1 MSSTHPIH
9 FAARRCTASLFLA
22 IAALVVALGCGSS
35 DGGDPGAASGAG
47 TGVGGAGNVDGGAA
61 DGSAGGSGVATGG
74 AAGSSVGS
82 GGSTGSTCTP
92 TTCAAVGVACGSIPD
107 KCGGFLQCGICA
119 AGKV

>member
-61 DGSAGGSGVATGG
+61 DGSPAVAASRP
-74 AAGSSVGS
+74 AAQREAPSEAEEAPVRRARRRRAPRPGLRADRKSV
-82 GGSTGSTCTP
+82 
-92 TTCAAVGVACGSIPD
+92 V
-107 KCGGFLQCGICA
+107 
-119 AGKV
+119 